1 MTTTENPAVD
11 APTSSD
17 LTADIFSAKV
27 RSRAPFIVVVTP
39 EEVRIKPYLFEA
51 VAGVNPPYETRF
63 YDIAQGFTDLSGKL
77 IMGDRGQGNVEEAFA
92 AIKENKSRCVWVMLD
107 MIPWLREPV
116 GLINQRALKN
126 LIEFLPKQGS
136 ARAQSIVL
144 VTSNPDIPPELA
156 NDAQII
162 EWPMPDRA
170 EMGRILDEACDPIF
184 NTTKTAEDG
193 FSAKEV
199 ADWKKIQAGVR
210 ASITG
215 DARDVAIG
223 ASIGLTQQEAASC
236 FASSIVTALRI
247 DPVLIALEKKE
258 ALARAGLES
267 FDPLPD
273 GLDAVGG
280 LENVKDW
287 WLGQALAYTPE
298 GRKFGLTLPRAL
310 LLMGIPGC
318 GKTHIAKAIGT
329 ARNCPTVKFDLGGQK
344 GKFVGESEQN
354 LRNSLDRID
363 AQGEVVVLVDEVEK
377 ALAGATGDSGDG
389 GVSADALGYLLS
401 WLQDHTSEAFVIF
414 TANDVSKLPPELMRK
429 GRVDEIFWVDVPNPA
444 ERPAVLLTAIRER
457 RRNGTVQF
465 DVDLDAVAEATDQFT
480 GAEIAALVPAAMRIA
495 FVEGQRAVTTNDLLL
510 AAGDVKPLA
519 VMQKDKLD
527 ELRLEWAGRTK
538 PASKPDTTPVRVKK
552 GSGSRQLDI

>member
-1 MTTTENPAVD
+1 
-11 APTSSD
+11 
-17 LTADIFSAKV
+17 
-27 RSRAPFIVVVTP
+27 
-39 EEVRIKPYLFEA
+39 
-51 VAGVNPPYETRF
+51 
-63 YDIAQGFTDLSGKL
+63 
-77 IMGDRGQGNVEEAFA
+77 
-92 AIKENKSRCVWVMLD
+92 
-107 MIPWLREPV
+107 
-116 GLINQRALKN
+116 
-126 LIEFLPKQGS
+126 
-136 ARAQSIVL
+136 L
-144 VTSNPDIPPELA
+144 VTSNPDIPPEIA

-170 EMGRILDEACDPIF
+170 EMGRILDDACDPIL
-184 NTTKTAEDG
+184 NTERTKEDG
-193 FSAKEV
+193 FTPEQIKE
-199 ADWKKIQAGVR
+199 WKQIQGGVLK
-210 ASITG
+210 SITG
-215 DARDVAIG
+215 DARAVAIG

-236 FASSIVTALRI
+236 FASSLVMQLRI

-287 WLGQALAYTPE
+287 WKGQALAYTPE
-298 GRKFGLTLPRAL
+298 GRRFGLTLPRAL

-329 ARNCPTVKFDLGGQK
+329 ARNCPTVKFDLGAQK
-344 GKFVGESEQN
+344 SKFVGESEQN

-377 ALAGATGDSGDG
+377 ALAGSTGESGDG

-444 ERPAVLLTAIRER
+444 ERPAVLATAIRER

-465 DVDLDAVAEATDQFT
+465 DVDLDAVGEATDQFT

-495 FVEGQRAVTTNDLLL
+495 FIEGQRPVSTDDLLV

-527 ELRLEWAGRTK
+527 TLREEWAPRTK

-552 GSGSRQLDI
+552 GSATRRQLDI

>member
-1 MTTTENPAVD
+1 MSTETD
-11 APTSSD
+11 ARTEATSSD
-17 LTADIFSAKV
+17 LKASTFSAKV
-27 RSRAPFIVVVTP
+27 RSRAPLIVVVTP
-39 EEVRIKPYLFEA
+39 EEVRVKPYLFEA
-51 VAGVNPPYETRF
+51 AAAVNPPYETRF

-77 IMGDRGQGNVEEAFA
+77 ILGDRGQGNIEEAFA
-92 AIKENKSRCVWVMLD
+92 AIKENRSRCVWVMLD

-126 LIEFLPKQGS
+126 LIEFLPKQPS

-144 VTSNPDIPPELA
+144 VTSNPDIPPEIA

-170 EMGRILDEACDPIF
+170 EMGRILDEACDPIL
-184 NTTKTAEDG
+184 TTERTKEDG
-193 FSAKEV
+193 FTAEQIKE
-199 ADWKKIQAGVR
+199 WKQIQGGVLK
-210 ASITG
+210 SITG
-215 DARDVAIG
+215 DARAVAIG

-236 FASSIVTALRI
+236 FATSLVMQLRI

-258 ALARAGLES
+258 ALARSGLES

-287 WLGQALAYTPE
+287 WCSQALAFTPA
-298 GRKFGLTLPRAL
+298 GREFGLTTPKAL

-329 ARNCPTVKFDLGGQK
+329 ARNCPTVKLDLGGQK
-344 GKFVGESEQN
+344 SKFVGESEQN

-377 ALAGATGDSGDG
+377 ALAGATGESGDG
-389 GVSADALGYLLS
+389 GVSADALGTLLS
-401 WLQDHTSEAFVIF
+401 WMQDRTSEAFVIF

-444 ERPAVLLTAIRER
+444 ERPAVLATAIRER
-457 RRNGTVQF
+457 RRSGTVQF
-465 DVDLDAVAEATDQFT
+465 EVDLDAVAEATDQFT

-495 FVEGQRAVTTNDLLL
+495 FVDGRRPVSTDDLLTV
-510 AAGDVKPLA
+510 AGEVKPLA

-527 ELRLEWAGRTK
+527 KLREEWGARTK
-538 PASKPDTTPVRVKK
+538 PASKADTTPTKVRAR
-552 GSGSRQLDI
+552 GAGSRQLDI